1 MKIFTLLAAAAL
13 ASAMSLSAADY
24 SLPFSFAA
32 SQENLEKCTV
42 LDENNDKTKDPSGDP
57 KAVWFYAD
65 YPTDAFKYTYS
76 DVNPADDWL
85 ILPAV
90 DFGTAKKVKVS
101 FQIRTESDEEDF
113 EVKLGH
119 SATAAAMTVPVLAKS
134 AFTQTSY
141 GELSAEIDV
150 PEDGNTEWHLGFHVT
165 SPAYKYCVYV
175 KDIKI
180 TVAGSEETQIVPA
193 APGIAES
200 AFADGTFTASV
211 GVPDADTKGNALS
224 GSVELRMLMD
234 DTQVD
239 SKSGEPGESLN
250 FSYAISAVGEH
261 TASFVAVLNGVESA
275 PVSTKFTIEAPVI
288 IPAAPV
294 LVGSTL
300 DGLAYSA
307 TVKMPSLDT
316 EGNALSGYLRLLCK
330 VDGTTVDTKTALEAG
345 EETTF
350 EYNLSAGQHTVSFQA
365 KLGDELSEEISDA
378 VTATEPSFPLPYE
391 MTASADAFKQLVV
404 IDVANDGYS
413 SGNGCWTYT
422 QGAFV
427 YQYSTYNAADDWMI
441 LPMVDL
447 GTSRRVKVS
456 VSVKTKDG
464 GMGYPESFEVKLG
477 DARTVAGMTIP
488 VLKEEDVIYDGYTV
502 LSAKVNIPADMSA
515 VCLGFHAT
523 SQADQNRIYVNSIK
537 IEDADFPEIIPA
549 APVIK
554 DSKMEYRSY
563 TATIGMPTVD
573 ASDNPLTANMSL
585 EILVDDELV
594 ETKADC
600 APGADVPVALS
611 LTAGDHTIGFRLVLG
626 ENTGETVSE
635 NVTATEITTGQLPYT
650 FTVTEE
656 SFAECETFDV
666 ADDAEENSYTGAI
679 MGVWSYDSSYGS
691 IKYTYHSKNDAD
703 DWVMLPLVNF
713 GDATKVQV
721 SFDVRTGSGAESFEV
736 FLGHERTIEAMTIKV
751 MEQSAFKYNSDF
763 KTLTASVD
771 LPAAEARD
779 ASNEYSLG
787 IHASSAADL
796 YYIYVKNFRIE
807 ALALQTSGIDAVEAE
822 DADAPVEYFNLQG
835 IRVDN
840 PAHGIFIK
848 RQGNKTSKVKF

>member
-1 MKIFTLLAAAAL
+1 MKKFTLLAAAAL

-42 LDENNDKTKDPSGDP
+42 LDVNDDKTKDYSGNP
-57 KAVWFYAD
+57 KAVWFYAV

-119 SATAAAMTVPVLAKS
+119 SATAAAMTVRVLAKS

-200 AFADGTFTASV
+200 AFANDTFTASV
-211 GVPDADTKGNALS
+211 GVPDKDTKGNALS

-234 DTQVD
+234 GTQVD

-294 LVGSTL
+294 LVGSAL
-300 DGLAYSA
+300 DGLAYRA

-404 IDVANDGYS
+404 VDVANDGDTYGS
-413 SGNGCWTYT
+413 NGKWTFSDA
-422 QGAFV
+422 AFI
-427 YQYSTYNAADDWMI
+427 YQYHSDNAADDWMI
-441 LPMVDL
+441 FPMVDL

-456 VSVKTKDG
+456 VSVKTG
-464 GMGYPESFEVKLG
+464 GTQYPESFEVKLG

-488 VLKEEDVIYDGYTV
+488 VLKEEDIRYNDYTV
-502 LSAKVNIPADMSA
+502 FSAKVNIPAEMSQI
-515 VCLGFHAT
+515 CLGFHAT
-523 SQADQNRIYVNSIK
+523 SQADQNRLYVKSIK

-626 ENTGETVSE
+626 ENTGETVTE
-635 NVTATEITTGQLPYT
+635 TVTATDITTGQLPYT
-650 FTVTEE
+650 FTVTED
-656 SFAECETFDV
+656 SFTECKTIDV
-666 ADDAEENSYTGAI
+666 AGDATESTLGTGT
-679 MGVWSYDSSYGS
+679 MGGWSYNSSYGS
-691 IKYTYHSKNDAD
+691 IKYTYHRENQAD
-703 DWVMLPLVNF
+703 DWLMLPLVNF

-721 SFDVRTGSGAESFEV
+721 SFDVRTGSGAESFEA
-736 FLGHERTIEAMTIKV
+736 FLGHEQTIEAMTVKV
-751 MEQSAFKYNSDF
+751 MEEASFMSKSDF

-779 ASNEYSLG
+779 ASNEYCLG

-807 ALALQTSGIDAVEAE
+807 ALALQTSGIGAVEAE

>member
-1 MKIFTLLAAAAL
+1 MKKFTLLAAAAL

-42 LDENNDKTKDPSGDP
+42 LDVNDDKTKDYSGNP
-57 KAVWFYAD
+57 KAVWFYAV

-200 AFADGTFTASV
+200 AFANDTFTASV
-211 GVPDADTKGNALS
+211 GVPDKDTKGNALS

-234 DTQVD
+234 GTQVD

-294 LVGSTL
+294 LVGSAL

-404 IDVANDGYS
+404 VDVANDGDTYGS
-413 SGNGCWTYT
+413 NGKWTFSDA
-422 QGAFV
+422 AFI
-427 YQYSTYNAADDWMI
+427 YQYHSNNAADDWMI
-441 LPMVDL
+441 FPMVDL

-456 VSVKTKDG
+456 VSVKTG
-464 GMGYPESFEVKLG
+464 GTQYPESFEVKLG

-488 VLKEEDVIYDGYTV
+488 VLKEEDIRYNDYTV
-502 LSAKVNIPADMSA
+502 FSAKVNIPAEMSHI
-515 VCLGFHAT
+515 CLGFHAT
-523 SQADQNRIYVNSIK
+523 SQADQNRLYVKSIK

-573 ASDNPLTANMSL
+573 ASDNPLTGNMSL

-656 SFAECETFDV
+656 SFAECKTIDV
-666 ADDAEENSYTGAI
+666 AGDATESTWGTGT
-679 MGVWSYDSSYGS
+679 MGVWSYNSSYGS
-691 IKYTYHSKNDAD
+691 IKYTYHRENQAD
-703 DWVMLPLVNF
+703 DWLMLPLVNF

-721 SFDVRTGSGAESFEV
+721 SFDVRTGSGAESFEA
-736 FLGHERTIEAMTIKV
+736 FLGHEQTIEAMTVKV
-751 MEQSAFKYNSDF
+751 MEEASFMSNSGF

-807 ALALQTSGIDAVEAE
+807 ALALQTSGIGAVEAE

>member
-1 MKIFTLLAAAAL
+1 MKKFTLLAVAAL

-42 LDENNDKTKDPSGDP
+42 LDENDDETKDYSGNP
-57 KAVWFYAD
+57 KAVWFYAG

-165 SPAYKYCVYV
+165 SPAYKYCVYI

-180 TVAGSEETQIVPA
+180 EAAGSDETLTVPA
-193 APGIAES
+193 APSIAES
-200 AFADGTFTASV
+200 AFANDTFTASV
-211 GVPDADTKGNALS
+211 GVPDKDTKGNALS

-234 DTQVD
+234 GTQVD

-294 LVGSTL
+294 LVGSAL

-378 VTATEPSFPLPYE
+378 VEAKEPSFSLPYE

-404 IDVANDGYS
+404 VDVANDGDTYGS
-413 SGNGCWTYT
+413 NGKWTFSDA
-422 QGAFV
+422 AFM
-427 YQYSTYNAADDWMI
+427 YQYHTSNAADDWMI
-441 LPMVDL
+441 FPMVDL

-456 VSVKTKDG
+456 VSVKTG
-464 GMGYPESFEVKLG
+464 GTQYPESFEVKLG

-488 VLKEEDVIYDGYTV
+488 VFKEEDIRYNDYTV
-502 LSAKVNIPADMSA
+502 FSAKVNIPAEMSRI
-515 VCLGFHAT
+515 CLGFHAT
-523 SQADQNRIYVNSIK
+523 SQADQNRLYVKSIK

-573 ASDNPLTANMSL
+573 ASDNPLTGNMSL
-585 EILVDDELV
+585 EILVDNELV

-626 ENTGETVSE
+626 ENTGETVTE
-635 NVTATEITTGQLPYT
+635 TVTATDIATGQLPYT
-650 FTVTEE
+650 FTVTED
-656 SFAECETFDV
+656 SFTECKTIDV
-666 ADDAEENSYTGAI
+666 ADDATEPTWGTGT
-679 MGVWSYDSSYGS
+679 MGVWSYDSTYGS
-691 IKYTYHSKNDAD
+691 IKYTYHRENQAD
-703 DWVMLPLVNF
+703 DWLMLPLVNF

-721 SFDVRTGSGAESFEV
+721 SFDVRTGSGAESFEA
-736 FLGHERTIEAMTIKV
+736 FLGHEQTIEAMTVKV
-751 MEQSAFKYNSDF
+751 MEETSFMSNGDF
-763 KTLTASVD
+763 KTLSASVD

-779 ASNEYSLG
+779 ASNEYCLG

-807 ALALQTSGIDAVEAE
+807 ALALQTSGIGAVEAE

>member
-57 KAVWFYAD
+57 KAVWFYAG

-76 DVNPADDWL
+76 DVNQADDWL

-101 FQIRTESDEEDF
+101 FQIKTKSDKEDF

-119 SATAAAMTVPVLAKS
+119 SATAAAMTVPVLAKY

-165 SPAYKYCVYV
+165 SPAYKYCVYI

-180 TVAGSEETQIVPA
+180 EAAGSEETQIVPA

-200 AFADGTFTASV
+200 AFANDTFTASV
-211 GVPDADTKGNALS
+211 AVPDKDTKGNALS

-404 IDVANDGYS
+404 VDVANDGDTYGS
-413 SGNGCWTYT
+413 NGKWTFSDA
-422 QGAFV
+422 AFI
-427 YQYSTYNAADDWMI
+427 YQYHSDNAADDWMI
-441 LPMVDL
+441 FPMVDL

-456 VSVKTKDG
+456 VSVKTG
-464 GMGYPESFEVKLG
+464 GTQYPESFEVKLG

-488 VLKEEDVIYDGYTV
+488 VLKEEDIRYNDYTV
-502 LSAKVNIPADMSA
+502 FSAKVNIPAEMSQI
-515 VCLGFHAT
+515 CLGFHAT
-523 SQADQNRIYVNSIK
+523 SQADQNRLYVKSIK

-626 ENTGETVSE
+626 ENTGETVTE
-635 NVTATEITTGQLPYT
+635 TVTATDIATGQLPYT
-650 FTVTEE
+650 FTVTED
-656 SFAECETFDV
+656 SFTECKTIDV
-666 ADDAEENSYTGAI
+666 AGDATESGTT
-679 MGVWSYDSSYGS
+679 GVWSYNSSYGS
-691 IKYTYHSKNDAD
+691 IKYTYHRDNQAD
-703 DWVMLPLVNF
+703 DWLMLPLLNF

-721 SFDVRTGSGAESFEV
+721 SFDVRTGSGAESFEA
-736 FLGHERTIEAMTIKV
+736 FLGHEQTIEAMTVKV
-751 MEQSAFKYNSDF
+751 MEEASFMSNSDF

-779 ASNEYSLG
+779 ASNEYCLG
-787 IHASSAADL
+787 IHASSAADH

>member
-1 MKIFTLLAAAAL
+1 MKKFTLLAAAAL

-57 KAVWFYAD
+57 KAVWFYAV

-76 DVNPADDWL
+76 NVNQADDWL

-101 FQIRTESDEEDF
+101 FQIRTEFDEEDF

-165 SPAYKYCVYV
+165 SPAFKYCVYI

-180 TVAGSEETQIVPA
+180 EAAGSEETQIVPA

-200 AFADGTFTASV
+200 AFANDTFTASV
-211 GVPDADTKGNALS
+211 GVPDKDTKGNALS

-234 DTQVD
+234 GTQVD

-261 TASFVAVLNGVESA
+261 TASFVAVLNRVESA

-365 KLGDELSEEISDA
+365 KLGDELSKEISDA

-404 IDVANDGYS
+404 VDVANDGETYGS
-413 SGNGCWTYT
+413 NGKWTFSEA
-422 QGAFV
+422 AFM
-427 YQYSTYNAADDWMI
+427 YQYHTSNAADDWMI
-441 LPMVDL
+441 FPMVDL

-456 VSVKTKDG
+456 VSVKTG
-464 GMGYPESFEVKLG
+464 GTQYPESFEVKLG
-477 DARTVAGMTIP
+477 DARTIAGMTIP
-488 VLKEEDVIYDGYTV
+488 VLKEEDICYNDYTV
-502 LSAKVNIPADMSA
+502 FSAKVNIPAEMSQI
-515 VCLGFHAT
+515 CLGVHAT
-523 SQADQNRIYVNSIK
+523 SQADQNRLYVKSIK

-666 ADDAEENSYTGAI
+666 ADDAKENSYTGAI
-679 MGVWSYDSSYGS
+679 MGAWTYDSSYGS
-691 IKYTYHSKNDAD
+691 IKYTYHRENQAD
-703 DWVMLPLVNF
+703 DWLMLPLVNF

-721 SFDVRTGSGAESFEV
+721 SFDVRTGRGEESFEV

-751 MEQSAFKYNSDF
+751 MEQSAFKYSSDF

-779 ASNEYSLG
+779 ASGEYCLG
-787 IHASSAADL
+787 IHASSIKDR

-835 IRVDN
+835 IRVDS

>member
-1 MKIFTLLAAAAL
+1 MKKFTLLAAAAL

-42 LDENNDKTKDPSGDP
+42 LDVNDDKTKDYSGNP
-57 KAVWFYAD
+57 KAVWFYAV

-119 SATAAAMTVPVLAKS
+119 SATAAAMTVRVLAKS

-200 AFADGTFTASV
+200 AFANDTFTASV
-211 GVPDADTKGNALS
+211 GVPDKDTKGNALS

-234 DTQVD
+234 GTQVD

-294 LVGSTL
+294 LVGSAL

-404 IDVANDGYS
+404 VDVANDGDTYGS
-413 SGNGCWTYT
+413 NGKWTFSDA
-422 QGAFV
+422 AFI
-427 YQYSTYNAADDWMI
+427 YQYHSDNAADDWMI
-441 LPMVDL
+441 FPMVDL

-456 VSVKTKDG
+456 VSVKTG
-464 GMGYPESFEVKLG
+464 GTQYPESFEVKLG

-488 VLKEEDVIYDGYTV
+488 VLKEEDIRYNDYTV
-502 LSAKVNIPADMSA
+502 FSAKVNIPAEMSQI
-515 VCLGFHAT
+515 CLGFHAT
-523 SQADQNRIYVNSIK
+523 SQADQNRLYVKSIK

-650 FTVTEE
+650 FTVTED
-656 SFAECETFDV
+656 SFTECKTIDV
-666 ADDAEENSYTGAI
+666 AGDATESTWGTGT
-679 MGVWSYDSSYGS
+679 MGVWSYNSSYGS
-691 IKYTYHSKNDAD
+691 IKYTYHRENQAD
-703 DWVMLPLVNF
+703 DWLMLPLVNF

-721 SFDVRTGSGAESFEV
+721 SFDVRTGSGAESFEA
-736 FLGHERTIEAMTIKV
+736 FLGHEQTIEAMTVKV
-751 MEQSAFKYNSDF
+751 MEEASFMSKSDF

-771 LPAAEARD
+771 LPSAEARD
-779 ASNEYSLG
+779 ASNEYCLG
-787 IHASSAADL
+787 IHASSAANL

>member
-1 MKIFTLLAAAAL
+1 MKKFTLLAAAAL

-42 LDENNDKTKDPSGDP
+42 LDENDDKTKDYSGNP
-57 KAVWFYAD
+57 KAVWFYAG

-76 DVNPADDWL
+76 DVNQADDWL

-165 SPAYKYCVYV
+165 SPAYKYCVYI

-180 TVAGSEETQIVPA
+180 EAAGSEETQIVPA

-200 AFADGTFTASV
+200 AFANDTFTASV
-211 GVPDADTKGNALS
+211 GVPDKDTKGNALS

-234 DTQVD
+234 GTQVD
-239 SKSGEPGESLN
+239 SKSGLPGESLN

-378 VTATEPSFPLPYE
+378 VEAKEKAFSLPYE
-391 MTASADAFKQLVV
+391 MTASAESFKELVV
-404 IDVANDGYS
+404 IDVANDGETYGS
-413 SGNGCWTYT
+413 NGKWTFSDA
-422 QGAFV
+422 AFM
-427 YQYSTYNAADDWMI
+427 YQYHSDNAADDWMI
-441 LPMVDL
+441 FPMVDL

-456 VSVKTKDG
+456 VSVKTG
-464 GMGYPESFEVKLG
+464 GTQYPESFEVKLG
-477 DARTVAGMTIP
+477 DARTIAGMTIP
-488 VLKEEDVIYDGYTV
+488 VFKEEDVCYNAYTV
-502 LSAKVNIPADMSA
+502 FSAKVNIPAEMSRI
-515 VCLGFHAT
+515 CLGFHAT

-585 EILVDDELV
+585 EILVDGELV

-679 MGVWSYDSSYGS
+679 MGAWTYDSSYGS
-691 IKYTYHSKNDAD
+691 IKYTYHPQNNAD

-721 SFDVRTGSGAESFEV
+721 SFDARTGFGEESFEV

-751 MEQSAFKYNSDF
+751 MEQSAFKYSSDF

-779 ASNEYSLG
+779 ASGEYCLG
-787 IHASSAADL
+787 IHASSIKDR
-796 YYIYVKNFRIE
+796 YNIYVKNFRIE

>member
-1 MKIFTLLAAAAL
+1 MKKFTLLAAAAL

-42 LDENNDKTKDPSGDP
+42 LDENDDETKDSSGNP
-57 KAVWFYAD
+57 KAVWFYAG

-76 DVNPADDWL
+76 DVNQADDWM

-101 FQIRTESDEEDF
+101 FQIRTEFDEEDF

-134 AFTQTSY
+134 AFTQTAY

-150 PEDGNTEWHLGFHVT
+150 PEDGNAEWHLGFHVT
-165 SPAYKYCVYV
+165 SPAYKYCIYI

-180 TVAGSEETQIVPA
+180 EAVGAEDTQIVPA
-193 APGIAES
+193 KPEIAES

-211 GVPDADTKGNALS
+211 DVPDADTKGNALS

-234 DTQVD
+234 GTQVD
-239 SKSGEPGESLN
+239 SKTGLPGESVN
-250 FSYAISAVGEH
+250 FSYAVPAVGEH

-275 PVSTKFTIEAPVI
+275 PVSTKFTVEAPVI

-294 LVGSTL
+294 LVGSAL

-330 VDGTTVDTKTALEAG
+330 VDGTIVDTKTALEAG

-350 EYNLSAGQHTVSFQA
+350 EYTLSAGQHTVSFQA

-378 VTATEPSFPLPYE
+378 VEAKEKAFSLPYE
-391 MTASADAFKQLVV
+391 MTASAESFKELVV
-404 IDVANDGYS
+404 IDVANDGDTYGS
-413 SGNGCWTYT
+413 NGKWTFSDA
-422 QGAFV
+422 AFM
-427 YQYSTYNAADDWMI
+427 YQYHLSNAADDWMI
-441 LPMVDL
+441 FPMVDL

-456 VSVKTKDG
+456 VSVKTG
-464 GMGYPESFEVKLG
+464 GTQYPESFEVKLG

-488 VLKEEDVIYDGYTV
+488 VFKEEDVRYNDYTV
-502 LSAKVNIPADMSA
+502 FSAKINIPAEMSRI
-515 VCLGFHAT
+515 CLGFHAT
-523 SQADQNRIYVNSIK
+523 SQADQNRLYVKSIK

-549 APVIK
+549 APLIK

-585 EILVDDELV
+585 EILVDGELV

-626 ENTGETVSE
+626 ENTGETVTE
-635 NVTATEITTGQLPYT
+635 TVTATDIATGQLPYT
-650 FTVTEE
+650 FTVTED
-656 SFAECETFDV
+656 SFTECKTIDV
-666 ADDAEENSYTGAI
+666 ADDATEPTWGTGT

-691 IKYTYHSKNDAD
+691 IKYTYHRENQAD
-703 DWVMLPLVNF
+703 DWLMLPLVNF

-721 SFDVRTGSGAESFEV
+721 SFDVSTGSGAESFEA
-736 FLGHERTIEAMTIKV
+736 FLGHEQTIEAMTVKV
-751 MEQSAFKYNSDF
+751 MEETSFMSNGDF

-771 LPAAEARD
+771 LPAAEARN
-779 ASNEYSLG
+779 ASNEYCLG

-807 ALALQTSGIDAVEAE
+807 ALALQTSGIGAVEAE

>member
-42 LDENNDKTKDPSGDP
+42 LDENDDETKDYSGNP
-57 KAVWFYAD
+57 KAVWFYAV

-101 FQIRTESDEEDF
+101 FQIKTKSDKEDF

-119 SATAAAMTVPVLAKS
+119 SATAAAMTVPVLAKY

-165 SPAYKYCVYV
+165 SPANKYCVYI

-180 TVAGSEETQIVPA
+180 EAAGSEETQIVPA

-200 AFADGTFTASV
+200 AFANDTFTASV
-211 GVPDADTKGNALS
+211 AVPDKDTKGNALS

-234 DTQVD
+234 GTQVD

-275 PVSTKFTIEAPVI
+275 PVSTMFTIEAPVI

-300 DGLAYSA
+300 DGLAYRA

-404 IDVANDGYS
+404 VDVANDGDTYGS
-413 SGNGCWTYT
+413 NGKWTFSDA
-422 QGAFV
+422 AFI
-427 YQYSTYNAADDWMI
+427 YQYHSDNAADDWMI
-441 LPMVDL
+441 FPMVDL

-456 VSVKTKDG
+456 VSVKTG
-464 GMGYPESFEVKLG
+464 GTQYPESFEVKLG

-488 VLKEEDVIYDGYTV
+488 VLKEEDIRYNDYTV
-502 LSAKVNIPADMSA
+502 FSAKVNIPAEMSQI
-515 VCLGFHAT
+515 CLGFHAT
-523 SQADQNRIYVNSIK
+523 SQADQNRLYVKSIK

-573 ASDNPLTANMSL
+573 ASDNPLTGNMSL

-626 ENTGETVSE
+626 ENTGETVTE
-635 NVTATEITTGQLPYT
+635 TVTATDIATGQLPYT
-650 FTVTEE
+650 FTVTED
-656 SFAECETFDV
+656 SFTECKTIDV
-666 ADDAEENSYTGAI
+666 AGDATESGT
-679 MGVWSYDSSYGS
+679 MGVWSYNSSYGS
-691 IKYTYHSKNDAD
+691 IKYTYHRENQAD
-703 DWVMLPLVNF
+703 DWLMLPLLNF

-721 SFDVRTGSGAESFEV
+721 SFDVRTGSGAESFEA
-736 FLGHERTIEAMTIKV
+736 FLGHEQTIEAMTVKV
-751 MEQSAFKYNSDF
+751 MEEASFMSNSDF

-779 ASNEYSLG
+779 ASNEYCLG

>member
-1 MKIFTLLAAAAL
+1 MKKFTLLAAAAL

-42 LDENNDKTKDPSGDP
+42 LDVNDDKTKDPSGDP
-57 KAVWFYAD
+57 KAVWFY
-65 YPTDAFKYTYS
+65 YGSTKQAFKYTYS
-76 DVNPADDWL
+76 NVNQADDWL

-101 FQIRTESDEEDF
+101 FQIETYSDEEDF

-119 SATAAAMTVPVLAKS
+119 SATVAAMTLPVMSKTGFS
-134 AFTQTSY
+134 QTSF
-141 GELSAEIDV
+141 GELSAEVDV
-150 PEDGNTEWHLGFHVT
+150 PEDGNTEWHLGFHAT
-165 SPAYKYCVYV
+165 SPEYHGWIYI

-180 TVAGSEETQIVPA
+180 TAAGSEETQIVPA

-211 GVPDADTKGNALS
+211 GVPDKDTKGNALS

-316 EGNALSGYLRLLCK
+316 EDNALSGYLRLLCK

-404 IDVANDGYS
+404 VDVANDGDTYGS
-413 SGNGCWTYT
+413 NGKWTFSDA
-422 QGAFV
+422 AFM
-427 YQYSTYNAADDWMI
+427 YQYHLSNAADDWMI
-441 LPMVDL
+441 FPMVDL

-456 VSVKTKDG
+456 VSVKTG
-464 GMGYPESFEVKLG
+464 GTQYPESFEVKLG

-488 VLKEEDVIYDGYTV
+488 VLKKEDVIYDGYTV

-626 ENTGETVSE
+626 ENTGETVTE
-635 NVTATEITTGQLPYT
+635 TVTATDIATGQLPYT
-650 FTVTEE
+650 FTVTED
-656 SFAECETFDV
+656 SFTECKTIDV
-666 ADDAEENSYTGAI
+666 ANDATGT
-679 MGVWSYDSSYGS
+679 MGVWSYNSLYGS
-691 IKYTYHSKNDAD
+691 IKYTYHSENQAD
-703 DWVMLPLVNF
+703 DWLMLPLVNF

-721 SFDVRTGSGAESFEV
+721 SFDVRTGSGAESFEA
-736 FLGHERTIEAMTIKV
+736 FLGRERTIEAMTIKV
-751 MEQSAFKYNSDF
+751 LEEAEFKYDNGF
-763 KTLTASVD
+763 KTVSATVEV
-771 LPAAEARD
+771 PAAEARD
-779 ASNEYSLG
+779 ASNEFSLG
-787 IHASSAADL
+787 IHASSAANL
-796 YYIYVKNFRIE
+796 WYIYVKNFRIE

>member
-1 MKIFTLLAAAAL
+1 MKKFTLLAAAAL

-42 LDENNDKTKDPSGDP
+42 LDENDDKTKDYSGNP
-57 KAVWFYAD
+57 KAVWFYAG

-76 DVNPADDWL
+76 DVNQADDWL

-119 SATAAAMTVPVLAKS
+119 SATAATMTVPVLAKS

-165 SPAYKYCVYV
+165 SPAYKYCVYI

-180 TVAGSEETQIVPA
+180 EAVGAEDTQIVPA
-193 APGIAES
+193 KPEIAES

-234 DTQVD
+234 GTQVD

-294 LVGSTL
+294 LVGSAL

-378 VTATEPSFPLPYE
+378 VEAKEPSFSLPYE

-404 IDVANDGYS
+404 VDVANDGETYGS
-413 SGNGCWTYT
+413 NGKWTFSDA
-422 QGAFV
+422 AFM
-427 YQYSTYNAADDWMI
+427 YQYHTSNAADDWMI
-441 LPMVDL
+441 FPMVDL
-447 GTSRRVKVS
+447 ASSRKVKVS
-456 VSVKTKDG
+456 VSVKTG
-464 GMGYPESFEVKLG
+464 GTQYPESFEVKLG

-488 VLKEEDVIYDGYTV
+488 VLKEEDIRYNDYTV
-502 LSAKVNIPADMSA
+502 FSAKVNIPAEMTQI
-515 VCLGFHAT
+515 CLGFHAT
-523 SQADQNRIYVNSIK
+523 SQADQNRLYVKSIK

-573 ASDNPLTANMSL
+573 ASDNPLTGNMSL

-626 ENTGETVSE
+626 ENTGETVTE
-635 NVTATEITTGQLPYT
+635 TVTATDIATAQLPYT
-650 FTVTEE
+650 FTVTED
-656 SFAECETFDV
+656 SFTECKTIDV
-666 ADDAEENSYTGAI
+666 ADDATEPTWGTGT
-679 MGVWSYDSSYGS
+679 MGVWSYDSTYGS
-691 IKYTYHSKNDAD
+691 IKYTYHRENQAD
-703 DWVMLPLVNF
+703 DWLMLPLVNF

-721 SFDVRTGSGAESFEV
+721 SFDVRTGSGAESFEA
-736 FLGHERTIEAMTIKV
+736 FLGHEQTIEAMTVKV
-751 MEQSAFKYNSDF
+751 MEETSFMSNGDF

-779 ASNEYSLG
+779 ASNEYCLG

-835 IRVDN
+835 IRVDS